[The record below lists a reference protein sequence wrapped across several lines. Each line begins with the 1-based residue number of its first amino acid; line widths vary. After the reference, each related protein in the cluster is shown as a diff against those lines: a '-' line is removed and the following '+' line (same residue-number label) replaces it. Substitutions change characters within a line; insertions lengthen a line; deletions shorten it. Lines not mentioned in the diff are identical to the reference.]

1 MFTRSSSYPFS
12 PCIWCQDIRVTI
24 WTGKDK
30 ILLNKSDRLVL
41 HSLVGRVHSKIWHY
55 FFFNKTIYM
64 LVSKLLQRQCH
75 IGVSPL
81 HTCTFVNLTVICQ
94 MGTLLDLL
102 KLVFTNAL
110 ICHGRV
116 DIMTPLLVKMIVVVE
131 SNNQTKIM
139 FQHSILNRILL
150 YQKYIRFEKSVH
162 T

>member
-1 MFTRSSSYPFS
+1 M
-12 PCIWCQDIRVTI
+12 
-24 WTGKDK
+24 
-30 ILLNKSDRLVL
+30 
-41 HSLVGRVHSKIWHY
+41 
-55 FFFNKTIYM
+55 
-64 LVSKLLQRQCH
+64 
-75 IGVSPL
+75 
-81 HTCTFVNLTVICQ
+81 HTCTFVKLAVICQ

-131 SNNQTKIM
+131 SNNHSKIM

-150 YQKYIRFEKSVH
+150 YQKYICFEKSVH